1 MRPSTKEKK
10 GKDEKISARYAPM
23 FVPNL
28 TWDFYD
34 AFTSSEPTRIAHSRQ
49 TVSVT
54 DNNLEKYLLAAR
66 NRELQ
71 RNRTIANEGVI
82 QLPRYLKIMHQVQ
95 SDNGKFE
102 DLTILLKLLELPKQC
117 MDAFSLHEEWEKATY
132 LAIAVYRLNP
142 DYFEQLR
149 ASYDRAV
156 QWAPLSQPVFE
167 ARAILLS
174 QAGDGFEPLPPPD
187 TATDGDGSGDGSRPR
202 RRESLADLEKLV
214 SSRPKTPATPSNQ
227 DDGDITHPES
237 LSLANPAI
245 DGAAVVATAGDIP
258 SPPRSPLLDSFAHVK
273 AALASKLA
281 VDEDKVAQQR
291 QRVEDVEQRV
301 IRLHDRIEVLVRDII
316 DCVKRCVEAY
326 NACELF
332 VDRYRKFDEL
342 TARLSEG
349 FRGSPAYEDWRR
361 EGVPGYRDVVIDF
374 FVAVQEMAEER
385 LTLQELLQPKGRD
398 WTQQPNPNHAR
409 KRWSI
414 IFNGENLVLKV
425 IH

>member
-1 MRPSTKEKK
+1 MMRPSTKEKK

-49 TVSVT
+49 TVSTT

-71 RNRTIANEGVI
+71 RNRAVANEGVI
-82 QLPRYLKIMHQVQ
+82 QLPRYMKIMQQVQ
-95 SDNGKFE
+95 SENGKFE

-117 MDAFSLHEEWEKATY
+117 MNTFSMTSEWEKATY

-149 ASYDRAV
+149 ESYDRAV

-174 QAGDGFEPLPPPD
+174 QAGDGYEPLLPPPD
-187 TATDGDGSGDGSRPR
+187 AAAMDDRNDDENRPR

-214 SSRPKTPATPSNQ
+214 SSRPKTPATPSNP
-227 DDGDITHPES
+227 DIDTANPESALSLTHP
-237 LSLANPAI
+237 PI
-245 DGAAVVATAGDIP
+245 DSSGAVSGGGE

-281 VDEDKVAQQR
+281 IDETKVAQQR

-301 IRLHDRIEVLVRDII
+301 IRLHDRIEVLVGAII
-316 DCVKRCVEAY
+316 DCVKRCVDAY

-361 EGVPGYRDVVIDF
+361 DGVPGYRDVVIDF

-398 WTQQPNPNHAR
+398 WTQQPNPKHAR